1 MSWASIPEQVVP
13 KWFISGLEVLDNYLE
28 ARQLPETDAV
38 LWTVVLLAGMFDIV
52 TTMVGLGIGLQ
63 EGNAIARAFIATF
76 GMTGIGYLKFSAY
89 VILAGVWFRL
99 PDWQATITLAVFGV
113 ISLLV
118 VALNAITLLY
128 VSTSPVYKR

>member
-1 MSWASIPEQVVP
+1 VKWASIPERVVP
-13 KWFISGLEVLDNYLE
+13 EWFLSGLQVLEDYLE
-28 ARQLPETDAV
+28 VRALPETDAV

-63 EGNAIARAFIATF
+63 EGNAIARAFIATY

-89 VILAGVWFRL
+89 VILAAVWFRL

-118 VALNAITLLY
+118 VALNAISLLS
-128 VSTSPVYKR
+128 V